1 VQDDGERLIT
11 TDDAHAWV
19 EVFFD
24 GLGWVPFDPTPISR
38 ERAAD
43 LPWAPRAGDEAE
55 PTTSSTASSSAPAAP
70 TARADRGATNIP
82 QVQGTSATSGW
93 LQPLLVGVGV
103 LLLLALLLAVPA
115 TARVLR
121 RRRRVAAGAPTDL
134 WDELTATVQD
144 LGLSRD
150 PAWTPRQTAAHLTE
164 DAGHGTDPVLA
175 DRAEDSIRRLALA
188 EETAI
193 YGRGG
198 ELAPERAARLRAELT
213 TARRGLLAAV
223 PRRTRLRALL
233 WPSSLVAEVAAGAT
247 TRLRRIGEL
256 LRSPRRSRPA

>member
-1 VQDDGERLIT
+1 M
-11 TDDAHAWV
+11 
-19 EVFFD
+19 
-24 GLGWVPFDPTPISR
+24 PTAGP
-38 ERAAD
+38 
-43 LPWAPRAGDEAE
+43 PRAGDQAD
-55 PTTSSTASSSAPAAP
+55 PTTGSTASSSSAAGP
-70 TARADRGATNIP
+70 TARVDRGATNIP
-82 QVQGTSATSGW
+82 QLQGSTPTSGW
-93 LQPLLVGVGV
+93 LQPLLVGLVVV
-103 LLLLALLLAVPA
+103 LLLAALLAVPA

-134 WDELTATVQD
+134 WDELTATVED

-164 DAGHGTDPVLA
+164 DAGHGSDPVLA
-175 DRAEDSIRRLALA
+175 ERAEDSILRLALA

-198 ELAPERAARLRAELT
+198 ALSPERTAQLRTELT

-233 WPSSLVAEVAAGAT
+233 WPSSLVAEVSAGVT
-247 TRLRRIGEL
+247 TRLRRTGEL
-256 LRSPRRSRPA
+256 LRSRRRSRPA